1 VGGFAGGLVEFI
13 AGAIELLGKAEGLPT
28 GVLERTTRALELLI
42 GVAELEPLAG
52 EPELVARVLELLT
65 GVLEV

>member
-1 VGGFAGGLVEFI
+1 MGGFTGGFVEFM
-13 AGAIELLGKAEGLPT
+13 AGEIELLGKAEGLPT

-52 EPELVARVLELLT
+52 EPELVAGVLELLT
-65 GVLEV
+65 GVLEG